1 LNNLSKIVIAGACI
15 FPGGAGGA
23 VRCMHILAKGF
34 SANGH
39 HVKVVTTYGSNEVSR
54 EYELDGFVARSIGLL
69 HDMAEV
75 SFAGKFKSH
84 AKFLAYLIHLT
95 LRKRYDII
103 LFYGPVSS
111 FVCVGLFAKLM
122 KRRVVYLMADI
133 QPKTANMY
141 LYKKLKRLISNV
153 VDISLANL
161 SDLVVV
167 LGTIKLVKRYA
178 RLAPKSSRVQ
188 ILAPVD
194 TIKFGGG
201 NGLRFK
207 EQYGL
212 KNKTIVTYS
221 GTLDTLEGIDVI
233 LKAIKSVALKH
244 SNVVLVIAGK
254 TLDKDRVLGIKMDFK
269 KLAHEL
275 DVSAY
280 TVFTG
285 HLPMQDIIDLLN
297 ASDVLVMPKIDHP
310 LNHVASPIKIAEYLA
325 AGRPIVSSRIC
336 DLDHYLRHMEHLVFC
351 EPGNTAELSD
361 AINLVLEE
369 ETLKTKLSCNALVI
383 AQSLFDY
390 RKIAEKIYEN
400 INRKVN

>member
-1 LNNLSKIVIAGACI
+1 MKKRAKIVIAGVCI

-23 VRCMHILAKGF
+23 VRCIHMLAKGF
-34 SANGH
+34 SVNGH
-39 HVKVVTTYGSNEVSR
+39 HVKVVTTYGSDERPR
-54 EYELDGFVARSIGLL
+54 EYELDGFVARSIGAP
-69 HDMAEV
+69 HDRNEV
-75 SFAGKFKSH
+75 GFAGKVKSH
-84 AKFLAYLIHLT
+84 VKFLAYLIYST
-95 LRKRYDII
+95 LRKRYDLI

-133 QPKTANMY
+133 QPKPANIA
-141 LYKKLKRLISNV
+141 LSKKLKRLISNV

-167 LGTIKLVKRYA
+167 LGTMELAKRYA

-194 TIKFGGG
+194 TIKFAGG

-207 EQYGL
+207 EQHGL

-244 SNVVLVIAGK
+244 SNVVLVIAGQ
-254 TLDKDRVLGIKMDFK
+254 TSDKDCVLGIKMDFK

-275 DVSAY
+275 GVSAY

-285 HLPMQDIIDLLN
+285 HLPIQDVIDLLN

-310 LNHVASPIKIAEYLA
+310 MNHVASPIKIAEYLA

-351 EPGNTAELSD
+351 EPGNTTELSD
-361 AINLVLEE
+361 AINLVLDE
-369 ETLKTKLSCNALVI
+369 ETLKTKLSCNASVI
-383 AQSLFDY
+383 AKSLFDY

-400 INRKVN
+400 IKRKVN